1 MKLAPHATTMSMLCK
16 LYIVLLAVVAIAVS
30 EIELTTEKKQCL
42 EMNFMI
48 VVFAMMIFLCGV
60 GVGVVSTSVTK
71 VRVSKV
77 TATTAKVTKVRAY
90 PTGRRYHC
98 FTCTSTPFTSND
110 RLQCP
115 KEITIEQAE
124 EQRLTPCKCKACDK
138 TWKALS

>member
-60 GVGVVSTSVTK
+60 GVGVVSMYVTK
-71 VRVSKV
+71 VRVS
-77 TATTAKVTKVRAY
+77 KVTKVRAY

-98 FTCTSTPFTSND
+98 FTCTSTSFTSNH

>member
-1 MKLAPHATTMSMLCK
+1 MLCK

-60 GVGVVSTSVTK
+60 GVGVVSMYVTK

-98 FTCTSTPFTSND
+98 FTCTSTSFTSND

>member
-1 MKLAPHATTMSMLCK
+1 MLCK

-60 GVGVVSTSVTK
+60 GVGVVSMYVTK
-71 VRVSKV
+71 VRVS
-77 TATTAKVTKVRAY
+77 KVTKVRAY

-98 FTCTSTPFTSND
+98 FTCTSTSFTSND

>member
-1 MKLAPHATTMSMLCK
+1 MSMLCK

-60 GVGVVSTSVTK
+60 GVGVVSMYVTK
-71 VRVSKV
+71 VRVS
-77 TATTAKVTKVRAY
+77 KVTKVRAY

-98 FTCTSTPFTSND
+98 FTCTSTSFTSND

>member
-60 GVGVVSTSVTK
+60 GVGVVSMYVTK
-71 VRVSKV
+71 VRVS
-77 TATTAKVTKVRAY
+77 KVTKVRAY

-138 TWKALS
+138 TGKALS

>member
-1 MKLAPHATTMSMLCK
+1 MKLAPHPTAMSMLCQ

-60 GVGVVSTSVTK
+60 GVGVVSMYVTK
-71 VRVSKV
+71 VRVS
-77 TATTAKVTKVRAY
+77 KVTKVRAY

-98 FTCTSTPFTSND
+98 FTCTSTSFTSND

>member
-60 GVGVVSTSVTK
+60 GVGVVSMYVTK
-71 VRVSKV
+71 VRVS
-77 TATTAKVTKVRAY
+77 KVTKVRAY

-98 FTCTSTPFTSND
+98 FTCTSTSFTSND

>member
-1 MKLAPHATTMSMLCK
+1 MKLAPHPTTMSMLCK

-60 GVGVVSTSVTK
+60 GVGVVSMYVTK
-71 VRVSKV
+71 VRVS
-77 TATTAKVTKVRAY
+77 KVTKVRAY

-98 FTCTSTPFTSND
+98 FTCTSTSFTSND

>member
-1 MKLAPHATTMSMLCK
+1 MKLAPHPTTMSSMLCK

-30 EIELTTEKKQCL
+30 EIELTKTQCL

-48 VVFAMMIFLCGV
+48 VVFATMIFLGGV
-60 GVGVVSTSVTK
+60 GVGVVSMYVTK

-77 TATTAKVTKVRAY
+77 TATTAKVTKVKAY

-98 FTCTSTPFTSND
+98 FTCTSTSFTSND
-110 RLQCP
+110 RLHRP

-138 TWKALS
+138 TWKVL

>member
-1 MKLAPHATTMSMLCK
+1 MSMLCK

-30 EIELTTEKKQCL
+30 EIELTTEKKQCM

-60 GVGVVSTSVTK
+60 GVGVVSMYVTK

-90 PTGRRYHC
+90 PTGKYYHC
-98 FTCTSTPFTSND
+98 FSCTSSNPLKND
-110 RLQCP
+110 RLHCP
-115 KEITIEQAE
+115 KEITITQAE

>member
-1 MKLAPHATTMSMLCK
+1 MSMLCK

-60 GVGVVSTSVTK
+60 GVGVVSMYVTK

-98 FTCTSTPFTSND
+98 FTCTSTSFTSND